1 MLALLTLLNVASE
14 GESARQRG
22 EHEQQ
27 QRNWLIRREFDPD
40 QPDACC
46 GEHADERDRERPRQL
61 GRRQGPLGNRDD
73 EEDQEDA
80 DSVRPGGRQKRSQP

>member
-27 QRNWLIRREFDPD
+27 QRTGSLVASSTPTNPM
-40 QPDACC
+40 
-46 GEHADERDRERPRQL
+46 HAVASTPTSEIANVL
-61 GRRQGPLGNRDD
+61 GSWG
-73 EEDQEDA
+73 A
-80 DSVRPGGRQKRSQP
+80 VRVPSATAMTKNTRKTPTV